1 MKERD
6 FNHQEKISDTELL
19 RLSAEIVAS
28 YLGHNEVDPDQ
39 LGSVI
44 SQVFGALNNL
54 SGSAAPVQEVL
65 KPAVPIKKSVTRD
78 YLICLED
85 GKRLKMLKRYLSSNF
100 NLTPDQYRAKWG
112 LPTSYPMVAPAYTQQ
127 RSEFAKRIGLGKINA
142 ASKKPGPG
150 QPRRGRRPAV
160 MRPVE

>member
-6 FNHQEKISDTELL
+6 FDYQEKISDAELL
-19 RLSAEIVAS
+19 RLSSEIIAS

-44 SQVFGALNNL
+44 SQVFGALSNL
-54 SGSAAPVQEVL
+54 ARSAAPVQEVL

-100 NLTPDQYRAKWG
+100 NLTPDQYRTKWG
-112 LPTSYPMVAPAYTQQ
+112 LPTNYPMVAPAYTQQ
-127 RSEFAKRIGLGKINA
+127 RSEFAKRIGLGKVNTTG
-142 ASKKPGPG
+142 KKPSSG
-150 QPRRGRRPAV
+150 QPRRGRPPTA